1 MAAKKKPSKGKRLV
15 MAFFRYT
22 VASVSA
28 AIFLYVIFA
37 LLFSTSE
44 EKRLQKENRLYSNM
58 YGAMVAKT
66 ELIGDVL
73 DGLLEKDDTIYRTL
87 FDTPPPSLE
96 DIGGYRGEK
105 EDSEALPERYYVK
118 TASEQS
124 DSLML
129 LAARIDARFDEIFR
143 ALQEKAD
150 SVPPLSLPLRNMSY
164 VQVGASIGMKHNP
177 VYDLTV
183 RHEGLDLVAPQGA
196 KVYAAAA
203 GKVSHVVRSRK
214 GLGNEVTIDHGN
226 GYETKYSLLGDI
238 SVVQGRSV
246 RQGQEVGTVGIS
258 TSVAAPHLHFEV
270 RYKGEVKDPIDY
282 FFASLSPEDYAR
294 MRFMAAKTGQSMD

>member
-203 GKVSHVVRSRK
+203 GMVSHVVRSLK

>member
-1 MAAKKKPSKGKRLV
+1 MAAKKKTSKGRRIL

-28 AIFLYVIFA
+28 AILLYVVFA

-44 EKRLQKENRLYSNM
+44 ERRLQKENRLYSNM
-58 YGAMVAKT
+58 YGAMVAKA
-66 ELIGDVL
+66 ELIGDVV
-73 DGLLEKDDTIYRTL
+73 DGLLEKDDTIYRVL

-96 DIGGYRGEK
+96 DIGGYRADK
-105 EDSEALPERYYVK
+105 EDSEGLPERYYVK
-118 TASEQS
+118 SASEQS

-129 LAARIDARFDEIFR
+129 LASRIDARFDDIFR
-143 ALQEKAD
+143 ILQEKAD

-183 RHEGLDLVAPQGA
+183 QHEGLDLVAPQGA
-196 KVYAAAA
+196 RVYAVAA
-203 GKVSHVVRSRK
+203 GKVSEVVRSRK

-226 GYETKYSLLGDI
+226 GYETKYSLLGEI
-238 SVVQGRSV
+238 SVVKGRSV
-246 RQGQEVGTVGIS
+246 RMGQEVGTVGFS

-270 RYKGEVKDPIDY
+270 RHNGEVKDPIDY
-282 FFASLSPEDYAR
+282 FFASLSPEDYER

>member
-1 MAAKKKPSKGKRLV
+1 MAAKKKTSKGGRIL

-28 AIFLYVIFA
+28 AILLYVLFA
-37 LLFSTSE
+37 LVFSTSE

-58 YGAMVAKT
+58 YGAMVAKA
-66 ELIGDVL
+66 ELIGDVV
-73 DGLLEKDDTIYRTL
+73 DGLLEKDDTIYRAL

-96 DIGGYRGEK
+96 DIRGYK
-105 EDSEALPERYYVK
+105 ADKADSDALPERYYVK
-118 TASEQS
+118 SASEQS

-129 LAARIDARFDEIFR
+129 LASRIDARFDDIFR
-143 ALQEKAD
+143 IIQEKAD
-150 SVPPLSLPLRNMSY
+150 SIPPLSLPLRNMSY

-183 RHEGLDLVAPQGA
+183 QHEGLDLVAPQGA
-196 KVYAAAA
+196 RVYAVAP
-203 GKVSHVVRSRK
+203 GKVSKVVRSRK

-246 RQGQEVGTVGIS
+246 SLGQEVGTVGIS

-270 RYKGEVKDPIDY
+270 RHNGEVKDPIDY

>member
-1 MAAKKKPSKGKRLV
+1 MAAKKKTSKGGRIL

-28 AIFLYVIFA
+28 AILLYVLFA
-37 LLFSTSE
+37 LVFSTSE

-58 YGAMVAKT
+58 YGAMVAKA
-66 ELIGDVL
+66 ELIGDVV
-73 DGLLEKDDTIYRTL
+73 DGLLEKDDTIYRAL

-96 DIGGYRGEK
+96 DIRGYK
-105 EDSEALPERYYVK
+105 ADKADSDALPERYYVK
-118 TASEQS
+118 SASEQS

-129 LAARIDARFDEIFR
+129 LASRIDARFDDFFR
-143 ALQEKAD
+143 IIQEKAD
-150 SVPPLSLPLRNMSY
+150 SIPPLSLPLRNMSY

-183 RHEGLDLVAPQGA
+183 QHEGLDLVAPQGA
-196 KVYAAAA
+196 RVYAVAP
-203 GKVSHVVRSRK
+203 GKVSKVVRSRK

-246 RQGQEVGTVGIS
+246 SLGQEVGTVGIS

-270 RYKGEVKDPIDY
+270 RHNGEVKDPIDY